1 MPGAEEKGQAEVGV
15 ENTLRVKH
23 SEGEGQDF
31 KEVISH
37 SPESRQET
45 SSRGGK
51 GGNEAGC
58 LHTMTIGVHLKV
70 LEFTKLNKAAVVSA
84 LQSWALGKVRERK
97 KNTIYHTCA
106 WLITFK

>member
-51 GGNEAGC
+51 GGNEAG
-58 LHTMTIGVHLKV
+58 
-70 LEFTKLNKAAVVSA
+70 
-84 LQSWALGKVRERK
+84 
-97 KNTIYHTCA
+97 
-106 WLITFK
+106 